1 MELETNLCLD
11 IIVFG
16 NCTKRKGCEICNKDA
31 NSKPIIFSNLDVN
44 ANEYIP
50 KKKLASNKIKET
62 AIQNAVSD
70 EINNKSNIF
79 GKINFNLEAQEYV
92 PKHHQINNNFIMRQF
107 EEDNDDFEGDELE
120 IIMKDIMDDEELS
133 DKSDEDRWWPKYQNC
148 DCCKGFIYK
157 CQGKA
162 CEHLDYCYCKI
173 KDDVEEFN

>member
-50 KKKLASNKIKET
+50 KKKIASNKIKET

-70 EINNKSNIF
+70 EINNKSN
-79 GKINFNLEAQEYV
+79 KLKSLLKKNLLA
-92 PKHHQINNNFIMRQF
+92 
-107 EEDNDDFEGDELE
+107 EGH
-120 IIMKDIMDDEELS
+120 
-133 DKSDEDRWWPKYQNC
+133 DKSADWWSFVRLIRKFY
-148 DCCKGFIYK
+148 
-157 CQGKA
+157 
-162 CEHLDYCYCKI
+162 
-173 KDDVEEFN
+173 